1 MTVKVLHCLW
11 YLIIV
16 VIVICADFS
25 EGVRAQSH
33 VDEEIKLSQ
42 LTISAFECSVLAV
55 DEKENK
61 RLFDIGFEAGKT
73 FLDGLQSLTDEEN
86 NNVSY
91 HIAVLWNFVAGP
103 NHDFILGRIYEGRT
117 IDVLRGVVQGDAKT
131 TDIRKAQEF
140 QEKNCALI
148 R

>member
-73 FLDGLQSLTDEEN
+73 FLDGLQSFTDEEN

-103 NHDFILGRIYEGRT
+103 NHDFILIYEGRT